1 VGFAVGEL
9 AAGVGRIVGK
19 AIGSGVG
26 TVLGSS
32 LGEGVGLL
40 IGSALGE
47 VVGLLTGA
55 VVGLAVGPDEVGIGE
70 FGPSILKIPA
80 EAIVLID
87 LRAEIT

>member
-1 VGFAVGEL
+1 MGFAVGEL

-26 TVLGSS
+26 TVLGS
-32 LGEGVGLL
+32 
-40 IGSALGE
+40 ALGE
-47 VVGLLTGA
+47 VVGLLIGE
-55 VVGLAVGPDEVGIGE
+55 VVGLAVGPDEVGVGE

-80 EAIVLID
+80 DAIVLID